1 MKAQGSRM
9 SIFVTT
15 EWLAGQLGA
24 PVLVILDASL
34 FLPGTPRDARAEFEA
49 AHIPGAAYMD
59 LPTLNDPQDPVPGQL
74 PPDDLMTQRMQVLGV
89 NADSRIIV
97 YDNSPTHSAARGWF
111 MMRVY
116 GLGASAAILDG
127 GLPKWVAEGRPTD
140 SGVPVIAPGNA
151 IARLDRTQVRSK
163 ADILANL
170 DSGEA
175 QLLDARGVGRF
186 TGAEAEPRPSM
197 ASGHI
202 PGSRNIPS
210 SAFFTP
216 DNSMKQ
222 GEELRRLLTDAGTDF
237 DRPIITTC
245 GSGVT
250 AAIILAGLESLGKT
264 DVSLYDGSWSEWGF
278 DPATP
283 KATGAA

>member
-1 MKAQGSRM
+1 MNAEGSRM
-9 SIFVTT
+9 TIFVSTD
-15 EWLAGQLGA
+15 WLAGQQGA
-24 PVLVILDASL
+24 PDLVILDASL
-34 FLPGTPRDARAEFEA
+34 FLPGTPRDARAEFET
-49 AHIPGAAYMD
+49 AHIPGAAFMD
-59 LPTLNDPQDPVPGQL
+59 LPTLADPADPVPGQL
-74 PPDDLMTQRMQVLGV
+74 PPDDMMTQRMQALGV
-89 NADSRIIV
+89 NADSRIVV

-111 MMRVY
+111 MARVY

-127 GLPKWVAEGRPTD
+127 GLPKWVAEGHPTD
-140 SGVPVIAPGNA
+140 SDVPAIAPGNA
-151 IARLDRTQVRSK
+151 VARLDRTYVRSK

-170 DSGEA
+170 DSGDA
-175 QLLDARGVGRF
+175 QLLDARGAGRF
-186 TGAEAEPRPSM
+186 TGAEAEPRPGM

-210 SAFFTP
+210 SAFFTA
-216 DNSMKQ
+216 DNRMKQ
-222 GEELRRLLTDAGTDF
+222 GDELRRLLLDAGTDF

-250 AAIILAGLESLGKT
+250 AAIILAGLESLGKA
-264 DVSLYDGSWSEWGF
+264 DVALYDGSWSEWGF

>member
-1 MKAQGSRM
+1 MT
-9 SIFVTT
+9 IFVSTD
-15 EWLAGQLGA
+15 WLAAEMGQPDLR
-24 PVLVILDASL
+24 ILDASL
-34 FLPGTPRDARAEFEA
+34 FLPGTPRDARAEYEA
-49 AHIPGAAYMD
+49 AHIPGAAFLD
-59 LPTLNDPQDPVPGQL
+59 LPSLNDPDDPTPGMA
-74 PPDDLMTQRMQVLGV
+74 PPDHLMTQRAQALGID
-89 NADSRIIV
+89 ADSRIIV
-97 YDNSPTHSAARGWF
+97 YDNSPTHSAARAWW

-116 GLGASAAILDG
+116 GLGASVAILDG
-127 GLPKWVAEGRPTD
+127 GLPKWLAEGRPTQ
-140 SGVPVIAPGNA
+140 SGAVTPAPGNA
-151 IARLDRTQVRSK
+151 VARIDRSQVRTK
-163 ADILANL
+163 ADLLANL
-170 DSGEA
+170 DSQAA
-175 QLLDARGVGRF
+175 QVLDARGAGRF
-186 TGAEAEPRPSM
+186 TGAEAEPRPGM

-210 SAFFTP
+210 SAFFNA

-222 GEELRRLLTDAGTDF
+222 GDALRRLFTDAGTDF

-264 DVSLYDGSWSEWGF
+264 DVTLYDGSWSEWGF

>member
-1 MKAQGSRM
+1 MT
-9 SIFVTT
+9 IFVSTD
-15 EWLAGQLGA
+15 WLAAELGKSD
-24 PVLVILDASL
+24 LVILDASL
-34 FLPGTPRDARAEFEA
+34 FLPGTPRDPRAEYEA
-49 AHIPGAAYMD
+49 GHIPGAAYMD
-59 LPTLNDPQDPVPGQL
+59 LPTLADPDDPTPGQL
-74 PPDDLMTQRMQVLGV
+74 PPDAMMTQRMQALGV

-127 GLPKWVAEGRPTD
+127 GLPKWVAEGRPVE
-140 SGVPVIAPGNA
+140 SGLPAIAPGDA
-151 IARLDRTQVRSK
+151 VARLDRTQVRTK

-170 DSGEA
+170 DSGAA
-175 QLLDARGVGRF
+175 QLLDARGAGRF
-186 TGAEAEPRPSM
+186 TGAEAEPRPGM

-210 SAFFTP
+210 SAFFAA
-216 DNSMKQ
+216 DNGMKQ
-222 GEELRRLLTDAGTDF
+222 GDELRRLFAEADTDLDN
-237 DRPIITTC
+237 PVITTC

-250 AAIILAGLESLGKT
+250 AAIILAALESLGKT

-283 KATGAA
+283 KATGPAA